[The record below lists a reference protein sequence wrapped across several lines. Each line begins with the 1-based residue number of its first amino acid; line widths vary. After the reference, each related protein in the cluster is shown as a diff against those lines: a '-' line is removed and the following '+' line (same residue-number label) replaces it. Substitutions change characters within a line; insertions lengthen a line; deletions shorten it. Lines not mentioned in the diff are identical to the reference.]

1 MEEAD
6 HAQPDDE
13 RPGWLR
19 NAIGA
24 CLCGGRWDQR
34 QFRWFFKGGEG
45 IALLEGRVDKRT
57 VGRRNRRRGED
68 PDGQGGEGGAAEDG
82 RFHVWL

>member
-1 MEEAD
+1 
-6 HAQPDDE
+6 
-13 RPGWLR
+13 
-19 NAIGA
+19 
-24 CLCGGRWDQR
+24 
-34 QFRWFFKGGEG
+34 
-45 IALLEGRVDKRT
+45 